1 MILKCPAC
9 GRLSAIINNV
19 PHCLYCGRTWEN
31 QEAAQPKPSK
41 FLLAQNERIR
51 DQAHK
56 NLLNNIDGSL
66 DYCVRRGITIYTILS
81 LKLGYVPENFERLPI
96 SWHRRIL
103 FPIYSNDGE
112 HIIGFGGRKITTDQR
127 AKYLNSP
134 KSPCYNKSESLYGY
148 HLVPDDAE
156 TVYLCEGYIDVLS
169 MDSKGFAYPVA
180 SLGTA
185 LTAEQAL
192 LIRAKANR
200 VVICYDADAA
210 GQKSTLRAIELL
222 SKAGFKTS
230 DINVLVIS
238 DAKDVDEALQHG
250 GTLCEQSLLRY
261 LHERGEYEMF
271 VDALVNI

>member
-1 MILKCPAC
+1 MLLKCPAC
-9 GRLSAIINNV
+9 GRLTAIVNNV
-19 PHCLYCGRTWEN
+19 PHCLHCGRTWEN
-31 QEAAQPKPSK
+31 QESVKPKTSK

-56 NLLNNIDGSL
+56 NLLNNLDGSL
-66 DYCVRRGITIYTILS
+66 DYCIRRGITMYTILS
-81 LKLGYVPENFERLPI
+81 CKLGYVSENFELLPV

-103 FPIYSNDGE
+103 FPIYSNDGSCV
-112 HIIGFGGRKITTDQR
+112 IGFGGRKTTTDER
-127 AKYLNSP
+127 AKYINSS

-148 HLVPDDAE
+148 HLVPDNAE

-185 LTAEQAL
+185 LTSEQAL
-192 LIRAKANR
+192 LIRKKAQR

-210 GQKSTLRAIELL
+210 GQKSALRAIDLL
-222 SKAGFKTS
+222 AKAGFKTS
-230 DINVLVIS
+230 EIAVMVIS

-250 GTLCEQSLLRY
+250 GTICEQSLLMY
-261 LHERGEYEMF
+261 LDKRGEYDMF